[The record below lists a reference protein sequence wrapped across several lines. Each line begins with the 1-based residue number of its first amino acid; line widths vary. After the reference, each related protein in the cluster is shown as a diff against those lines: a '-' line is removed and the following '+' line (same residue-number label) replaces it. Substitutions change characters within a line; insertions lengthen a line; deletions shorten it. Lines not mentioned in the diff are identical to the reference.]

1 MSVIVRW
8 LRLCLSFLTAILLFY
23 SFIHRDLIIYLGY
36 QAKGQLSVL
45 INTETISDYDNH
57 KNLSDQQKNNLQL
70 IKFIKDFSVD
80 SLGYKPTSNFNTIYN
95 QDQSPVL
102 WVVTASEAF
111 CLKEFCWDFPFLGR
125 LSYKGFFKKELA
137 INEFNKLKCNGY
149 DVDIRPVSAWS
160 TLGWLSDPL
169 MSSSLNYSKGR
180 FCNLLF
186 HELFH
191 ATYYLPNNVNLNE
204 NLAEFIA
211 HKATLKF
218 LKNDMVDLNEYL
230 TSCYNDSLFEQVM
243 VKKAGSMNKFYESIK
258 NKSNKNELKM
268 RELWL
273 FSKSLESL
281 NFSNSFNLSKRQQ
294 WINQSKNAYFVDFS
308 QYNSL
313 QDSLELVFNKIYKGN
328 LLKMVQD
335 LKGK

>member
-1 MSVIVRW
+1 MSVIERW
-8 LRLCLSFLTAILLFY
+8 IRLGLSFFLAILLFY
-23 SFIHRDLIIYLGY
+23 SLFHKNLIIYLSY

-45 INTETISDYDNH
+45 LNTQKFADYENQTQ
-57 KNLSDQQKNNLQL
+57 LTAQQKINLQL
-70 IKFIKDFSVD
+70 IKLIKDYSVD

-111 CLKEFCWDFPFLGR
+111 CLKEFCWDFSLLGR

-149 DVDIRPVSAWS
+149 DADIRPVSAWS

-218 LKNDMVDLNEYL
+218 LKNDTADFNEYL
-230 TSCYNDSLFEQVM
+230 ASCYNDSLFEQVM
-243 VKKAGSMNKFYESIK
+243 VNKASSMNKFYDSIK
-258 NKSNKNELKM
+258 NKSHKNELKM

-281 NFSNSFNLSKRQQ
+281 NFSNSFNLLKRQQ
-294 WINQSKNAYFVDFS
+294 WINQSKNAYFVDFL

-313 QDSLELVFNKIYKGN
+313 QDSLGLVFNKIYKGN

-335 LKGK
+335 LTGK

>member
-1 MSVIVRW
+1 MSVIGRW
-8 LRLCLSFLTAILLFY
+8 IRLSLSFFLAILLFY
-23 SFIHRDLIIYLGY
+23 SLFHKNLIIYLGY

-45 INTETISDYDNH
+45 LNTQKFIDYENQTQ
-57 KNLSDQQKNNLQL
+57 LTVQQKSNLQL
-70 IKFIKDFSVD
+70 IKLIKDYSVD

-102 WVVTASEAF
+102 WVVTASEPF
-111 CLKEFCWDFPFLGR
+111 QLKEYFWQFPLLGQ
-125 LSYKGFFKKELA
+125 LSYKGFFKKEFA
-137 INEFNKLKCNGY
+137 IKEFNSLKCRGY
-149 DVDIRPVSAWS
+149 DADIRPVSAWS
-160 TLGWLSDPL
+160 TLGWFSDPL

-191 ATYYLPNNVNLNE
+191 ATYYLPNKVNLNE
-204 NLAEFIA
+204 NLAEFVA

-218 LKNDMVDLNEYL
+218 LKNDSSNLSEYL
-230 TSCYNDSLFEQVM
+230 AGRYNDSLFEQVM
-243 VKKAGSMNKFYESIK
+243 VKKAAKLNSFYNSIK
-258 NKSNKNELKM
+258 NKTTKNDLKI
-268 RELWL
+268 REMWL

-281 NFSNSFNLSKRQQ
+281 NFTKSFNISKRQQ
-294 WINQSKNAYFVDFS
+294 WINQSKNAYFVDFL

-313 QDSLELVFNKIYKGN
+313 QDSLERVFNKIYKGN
-328 LLKMVQD
+328 LPKMVQD